1 MNEITVEVE
10 AIVNPTEEFEKVEKA
25 VKNIFPTITLE
36 SMPMENGR
44 VLLKGKS
51 KGIQSLSNLK
61 EMLKQ
66 ERIRNTARSIMLS
79 SISNNS
85 IAFSLNKQAAYVK
98 HLSFSDPEIESSL
111 GSIKVKIFAKDLINL
126 LDWLSP
132 AISIEEKT

>member
-132 AISIEEKT
+132 AISIEEKA